1 MTNETKKRI
10 RTEFVVQTIGKQA
23 ALLAEQYATAPLSH
37 TGRTAEEANRAR
49 CDLLKMTI
57 GGLAGE
63 FPDLAGVA
71 KAEETAAQ
79 LIRNGLPKH
88 DVTASVKFVTIRLSH
103 ADYRIYRE
111 TSGCPAGSVRVCR
124 TWQSREILT
133 GLSSRGLAE
142 LLPALDE
149 AMPEIDRNVR
159 ELAEQ
164 MKALEKRELAAFRA
178 RQIEDHTVRTL
189 VAEFLKPLLIDCAFV
204 IDDGKV
210 KLNLAK
216 ELAGEVVLPLEDLP
230 AFLSDPAKVEASLAP
245 VEPTLQTGPFGWR
258 KPQPWDLIF

>member
-79 LIRNGLPKH
+79 LIRAIYDASPEENKVILLGYARL
-88 DVTASVKFVTIRLSH
+88 DGEMVLFTGDQNDIQVT
-103 ADYRIYRE
+103 
-111 TSGCPAGSVRVCR
+111 
-124 TWQSREILT
+124 LT
-133 GLSSRGLAE
+133 
-142 LLPALDE
+142 DK
-149 AMPEIDRNVR
+149 D
-159 ELAEQ
+159 
-164 MKALEKRELAAFRA
+164 K
-178 RQIEDHTVRTL
+178 
-189 VAEFLKPLLIDCAFV
+189 LIVFC
-204 IDDGKV
+204 
-210 KLNLAK
+210 NH
-216 ELAGEVVLPLEDLP
+216 
-230 AFLSDPAKVEASLAP
+230 
-245 VEPTLQTGPFGWR
+245 
-258 KPQPWDLIF
+258 